1 MIGHKGFLANRIHP
15 LLGSQ
20 KYAFP
25 HFYFLVKT
33 LVLSL
38 EKKEMPCSTNLPD
51 YPLTKHLI
59 FLSLWNKF
67 ICPFPITYTI
77 SYSTHHSS
85 KLLGKISFRKRNFQ
99 VNVSCNSRI
108 SAVKE
113 FSSFSL
119 FILFCPEKDLK
130 KLDQMNVF
138 SIKKWSSSS
147 SDIKIS
153 ISRLF

>member
-99 VNVSCNSRI
+99 INVSCNSRI
-108 SAVKE
+108 SSVKE
-113 FSSFSL
+113 FYP
-119 FILFCPEKDLK
+119 FCPEKDLK
-130 KLDQMNVF
+130 KLHQMNVF

-147 SDIKIS
+147 SDIKIY

>member
-1 MIGHKGFLANRIHP
+1 MIGHKGFLANKIHP

-67 ICPFPITYTI
+67 ICPFPIANTI
-77 SYSTHHSS
+77 SCSTHHSS
-85 KLLGKISFRKRNFQ
+85 KLLGKIALERGIFKSMYYATAESHQLK
-99 VNVSCNSRI
+99 S
-108 SAVKE
+108 
-113 FSSFSL
+113 
-119 FILFCPEKDLK
+119 FILFTLK
-130 KLDQMNVF
+130 R
-138 SIKKWSSSS
+138 I
-147 SDIKIS
+147 
-153 ISRLF
+153 